1 MQHTSISP
9 DRRVVAVV
17 GDHVDALLM
26 DSQNG
31 KVTIFSFA
39 CCYSGLQFIF
49 CVSLNRNIVAEK
61 KR

>member
-39 CCYSGLQFIF
+39 CYSGLQLIF
-49 CVSLNRNIVAEK
+49 CVSLNRNILAEK
-61 KR
+61 RR